1 MFVFTLEKSREFKAF
16 RYWLLYKMS
25 DTGSPNKEESN
36 LDFTED
42 VQKTEEQITMEDLDK
57 KRESIDKQ
65 GEEEMQRL
73 KKLAA
78 DVVKAFFMTSRMMEK
93 SALP

>member
-1 MFVFTLEKSREFKAF
+1 
-16 RYWLLYKMS
+16 MS

-78 DVVKAFFMTSRMMEK
+78 DVVKAFFYDK
-93 SALP
+93 